1 VDANRGVNQGEGE
14 APASGGTPLLEI
26 AVLVLLGLA
35 LFGWRLGSHDLW
47 PTDEPRFG
55 LVAKEMR
62 ARGDFVVLS
71 LNDHLY
77 TEKPPLFFWEIN
89 GFAALLGGVDEWAA
103 RLPSAL
109 AGVLCLLVVLVFG
122 EALFDRRTGFLGAL
136 VFATSV
142 QILERARWAS
152 IDMTLTLCVTLAV
165 ALLWRAATAAGEEG
179 RSPWPARLAWLA
191 MGLATLAKGP
201 VGLALPILVVVP
213 ALFLAGERSAIRRL
227 FPPSGILI
235 YMAVTLAWFGPFAA
249 RIGPEQAFRILT
261 RQTVT
266 RYVDAWNG
274 RQPFWFYVWRFPVG
288 FFPWSILLPWS
299 VVAALLEHRE
309 PERRA
314 GRFLLVWV
322 AVVLLFFSCSTG
334 KRGVYIMPLY
344 PAAALLVARLFTRD
358 ARRWILQGT
367 LAWAGLAVTA
377 AVAVVT
383 FGARRAPDL
392 AGAAWGI
399 GACLLAGGLAA
410 PALARAGRSMA
421 AARVIAATMAVILL
435 VATDTVFPHVNRH
448 LNLRGFAEQVR
459 DRLRPEIPLAT
470 TEEKRDAW
478 VFYSGRFVAELDTR
492 PRLLAYLSQG
502 PRRDLL
508 IEEEELREVRSAL
521 PEGTTEILEGRVSGR
536 PYHMLRLP
544 PSVEPASG
552 APVPADPAS
561 GGGR

>member
-1 VDANRGVNQGEGE
+1 MDAHRGVNQAEGQAARRR
-14 APASGGTPLLEI
+14 APLREI
-26 AVLVLLGLA
+26 TVLVLLGIA
-35 LFGWRLGSHDLW
+35 LYGWRLGSHDLW

-62 ARGDFVVLS
+62 ARGDPVVLS

-77 TEKPPLFFWEIN
+77 TEKPPLFFWAIN
-89 GFAALLGGVDEWAA
+89 AFAAIGGGVDEWAA

-109 AGVLCLLVVLVFG
+109 AGVASLLVILAMG
-122 EALFDRRTGFLGAL
+122 EALFDRRTGFLGAV

-152 IDMTLTLCVTLAV
+152 IDMTLTLFVLVAT
-165 ALLWRAATAAGEEG
+165 ALLWRAASAEARPIGA
-179 RSPWPARLAWLA
+179 ARLAWLA

-213 ALFLAGERSAIRRL
+213 ALLLAGERRALKRL
-227 FPPSGILI
+227 FPPSGIII
-235 YMAVTLAWFGPFAA
+235 YMAVTLAWFAPFAA

-274 RQPFWFYVWRFPVG
+274 RQPFWFYLWRFPVG

-299 VVAALLEHRE
+299 VIAALLEYRE

-322 AVVLLFFSCSTG
+322 GVILLFFSCSTG

-358 ARRWILQGT
+358 ARRALVQGT
-367 LAWAGLAVTA
+367 LTWAVLAVA
-377 AVAVVT
+377 AGGAVVT
-383 FGARRAPDL
+383 VGARRAPEL
-392 AGAAWGI
+392 TGAAWGI
-399 GACLLAGGLAA
+399 GACLLAGGLTA
-410 PALARAGRSMA
+410 PLFVRAGRPIA
-421 AARVIAATMAVILL
+421 AAGVIAATMAVILL
-435 VATDTVFPHVNRH
+435 VATETVFPHVNRH
-448 LNLRGFAEQVR
+448 LNLRAFAEQVR
-459 DRLRPEIPLAT
+459 DRLRPDIPLAT

-478 VFYSGRFVAELDTR
+478 VFYSGRFVEELDTR
-492 PRLLAYLSQG
+492 PRLLAYLASG

-508 IEEEELREVRSAL
+508 IEEEQLREVRPAL
-521 PEGTTEILEGRVSGR
+521 PEGTTEVLEGRVSGR
-536 PYHMLRLP
+536 PYHLLRLP
-544 PSVEPASG
+544 PSGGPAM
-552 APVPADPAS
+552 

>member
-1 VDANRGVNQGEGE
+1 MDEIQGVNQGDPAA
-14 APASGGTPLLEI
+14 APTAGRAPLLEI
-26 AVLVLLGLA
+26 AVLLLLGMA

-55 LVAKEMR
+55 QVAKEMR

-77 TEKPPLFFWEIN
+77 TEKPPLFFWAID
-89 GFAALLGGVDEWAA
+89 GFAALRGGVDEWAA

-109 AGVLCLLVVLVFG
+109 AGVLSLLVILVFG
-122 EALFDRRTGFLGAL
+122 ESLFDRRTGFLGAL
-136 VFATSV
+136 IFATSV

-152 IDMTLTLCVTLAV
+152 IDMTLTLFVTVAV
-165 ALLWRAATAAGEEG
+165 ALLWRAASAGGEG

-213 ALFLAGERSAIRRL
+213 ALLLAGDRRAVPRL
-227 FPPSGILI
+227 FPLSGILI

-249 RIGPEQAFRILT
+249 RIGPDQAFRILT

-299 VVAALLEHRE
+299 VVAALLEFRE

-322 AVVLLFFSCSTG
+322 GVVLLFFSCSTG

-344 PAAALLVARLFTRD
+344 PAAALTVARLFTRD
-358 ARRWILQGT
+358 ARRAIVQGT
-367 LAWAGLAVTA
+367 MTWAALAVTA
-377 AVAVVT
+377 GVAVVT

-392 AGAAWGI
+392 AGPAWGI

-410 PALARAGRSMA
+410 PALARAGRSIA
-421 AARVIAATMAVILL
+421 AARVLAATMAVILL
-435 VATDTVFPHVNRH
+435 VATEAVFPYVNRH

-478 VFYSGRFVAELDTR
+478 VFYSGRFVEELDTR
-492 PRLLAYLSQG
+492 PRLLAYLAAG

-508 IEEEELREVRSAL
+508 IEEEELREIRPAL
-521 PEGTTEILEGRVSGR
+521 PEGTTEVLEGRVSGR

-544 PSVEPASG
+544 PSAG
-552 APVPADPAS
+552 APTDPATT
-561 GGGR
+561 GAGR

>member
-1 VDANRGVNQGEGE
+1 VDAHRGVNQAEE
-14 APASGGTPLLEI
+14 QATRARAPLVEI
-26 AVLVLLGLA
+26 AVLALLGLA

-55 LVAKEMR
+55 EVAREMR

-77 TEKPPLFFWEIN
+77 TEKPPLFFWAIN
-89 GFAALLGGVDEWAA
+89 GFAAFRSGVDEWAA

-109 AGVLCLLVVLVFG
+109 AGTLSLLVIFALG
-122 EALFDRRTGFLGAL
+122 AALFDRRTGFLGAV

-152 IDMTLTLCVTLAV
+152 IDMTLTLFVLAAI
-165 ALLWRAATAAGEEG
+165 ALLWRAASEET
-179 RSPWPARLAWLA
+179 RSIGSARLAWLA

-213 ALFLAGERSAIRRL
+213 ALVLAGERRALKRL
-227 FPPSGILI
+227 FPASGILI
-235 YMAVTLAWFGPFAA
+235 YMAVTLAWFAPFAA
-249 RIGPEQAFRILT
+249 RIGPDQAFRILT

-288 FFPWSILLPWS
+288 FFPWSILLPWA
-299 VVAALLEHRE
+299 VVAALLEFRE

-322 AVVLLFFSCSTG
+322 TVILLFFSCSTG

-358 ARRWILQGT
+358 ARRALLQGT
-367 LAWAGLAVTA
+367 LTWAALAVTA
-377 AVAVVT
+377 AAAMVT
-383 FGARRAPDL
+383 IGARRAPEL
-392 AGAAWGI
+392 TGAAWGI
-399 GACLLAGGLAA
+399 GACLAAGGLAA
-410 PALARAGRSMA
+410 PALVRAGRSIA
-421 AARVIAATMAVILL
+421 AARAVAATMAVILL
-435 VATDTVFPHVNRH
+435 VATEAVFPHINRH

-459 DRLRPEIPLAT
+459 DRLSPGIPLAT

-478 VFYSGRFVAELDTR
+478 VFYSGRFVEELDTR
-492 PRLLAYLSQG
+492 PRLLAYLSG
-502 PRRDLL
+502 GGRRDLL
-508 IEEEELREVRSAL
+508 IEEEELREVRAAL
-521 PEGTTEILEGRVSGR
+521 PDGTTEVLEGRVSGR

-544 PSVEPASG
+544 PSAE
-552 APVPADPAS
+552 APS
-561 GGGR
+561 GGR